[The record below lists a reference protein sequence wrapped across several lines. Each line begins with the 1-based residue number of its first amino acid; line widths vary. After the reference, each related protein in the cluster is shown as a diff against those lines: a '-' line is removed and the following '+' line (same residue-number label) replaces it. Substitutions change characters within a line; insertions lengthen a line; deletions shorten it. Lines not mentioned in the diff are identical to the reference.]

1 MTTKR
6 DLQKQGFRPVPDFE
20 ALYINRAGHVYDYCR
35 KRYLSPR
42 PKNRV
47 GYDNKA
53 LSVPRLLLSAFD
65 KQPYDTSRNIRYI
78 DGDKTNIEIGNLCYT
93 PDRSTLRIN
102 YADLLTAVRCYFQ
115 VPKKYKA
122 TDRAQTKLYLYEITR
137 RRGFLHDKNDSKAL
151 EIFGAYLDNLLWSLN
166 SVADQYGIPVRL
178 CIETI
183 NPLINELIRD
193 VMADYRAGTLEILD
207 YQPRKKTT
215 AQIIKDYNEHLK
227 AYGVEPIKIPRKKS
241 NAQILKEWRDRID
254 ASRKESEKYR
264 Q

>member
-102 YADLLTAVRCYFQ
+102 YADLLRRCGAISRFQRNTKRPTAHKRSYI
-115 VPKKYKA
+115 Y
-122 TDRAQTKLYLYEITR
+122 T
-137 RRGFLHDKNDSKAL
+137 
-151 EIFGAYLDNLLWSLN
+151 
-166 SVADQYGIPVRL
+166 
-178 CIETI
+178 
-183 NPLINELIRD
+183 
-193 VMADYRAGTLEILD
+193 
-207 YQPRKKTT
+207 
-215 AQIIKDYNEHLK
+215 
-227 AYGVEPIKIPRKKS
+227 
-241 NAQILKEWRDRID
+241 
-254 ASRKESEKYR
+254 
-264 Q
+264 